1 MKMLRSLLALMA
13 ATFIGLA
20 TAKFIEGA
28 GAALFSLDLGAA
40 NAGHTLPYAGVL
52 IFAWTISA
60 FVAAICA
67 LLIGRRWA
75 PLGALAAATVYL
87 SAIIAL
93 LSTPASILIWGL
105 TAAGVA
111 VGGWTAIK
119 ALGATQVYPANKEK
133 SDFFDD

>member
-1 MKMLRSLLALMA
+1 MKMFRSLLALIA
-13 ATFIGLA
+13 ATFVGLA
-20 TAKFIEGA
+20 TAKFFEGA
-28 GAALFSLDLGAA
+28 GAALFALDLGATG
-40 NAGHTLPYAGVL
+40 AGDTLTYAGVL

-60 FVAAICA
+60 FVAAACA
-67 LLIGRRWA
+67 LLIGQRWA

-93 LSTPASILIWGL
+93 LSTPASLLIWGL

-119 ALGATQVYPANKEK
+119 ALGATRVYPTNKEK
-133 SDFFDD
+133 TDLFDD